1 VPEETTRLRVN
12 PIACSG
18 HGACA
23 ELLPELIRLD
33 EWGYPVLA
41 SDGTVPPWLTRE
53 ARRAVTDCPALA
65 LTLSSIPAVPGGRSG
80 LRESSEEPQRPGRA
94 GAGKLGT

>member
-1 VPEETTRLRVN
+1 MPEETTRLRVN

-18 HGACA
+18 HGVCA
-23 ELLPELIRLD
+23 ELLPELIALD

-41 SDGTVPPWLTRE
+41 ADGTVPLWLMRE
-53 ARRAVTDCPALA
+53 ARRAITNCPALA
-65 LTLSSIPAVPGGRSG
+65 LTLTSVPAVPGRLSG
-80 LRESSEEPQRPGRA
+80 LRENTEEPQRPGRA